1 MQTLGPPYAHFLSAA
16 VGWMGLGN
24 LTEAKAEL
32 DQIPA
37 ELQDH
42 PSVLEA
48 RWAICV
54 EGKDWP
60 GALAIAERHLHA
72 APESVAGWVHRAY
85 ALRRADGGGMQ
96 AAWDA
101 LYPAMEKFPDE
112 WIAPYNLAC
121 YACELRQLDTA
132 RILFKRALTVG
143 ERGHLKQMA
152 LNDPDLKP
160 LWEEIRGL

>member
-1 MQTLGPPYAHFLSAA
+1 MGPPYTHYLSAA

-24 LTEAKAEL
+24 LPEAMAEL

-37 ELQDH
+37 ELQEH

-54 EGKDWP
+54 EAKDWA
-60 GALAIAERHLHA
+60 GALAIGEHHLKV
-72 APESVAGWVHRAY
+72 APDSVSGWVHRAY
-85 ALRRADGGGMQ
+85 AMRRAESGGVK

-101 LYPAMEKFPDE
+101 LFPAMEKFPEE

-121 YACELRQLDTA
+121 YACEMQQTELA
-132 RILFKRALTVG
+132 RVLVKRALTIG
-143 ERGHLKQMA
+143 DKAQIKQMA
-152 LNDPDLKP
+152 LKDVDLKP
-160 LWEEIRGL
+160 LWDEIRDL